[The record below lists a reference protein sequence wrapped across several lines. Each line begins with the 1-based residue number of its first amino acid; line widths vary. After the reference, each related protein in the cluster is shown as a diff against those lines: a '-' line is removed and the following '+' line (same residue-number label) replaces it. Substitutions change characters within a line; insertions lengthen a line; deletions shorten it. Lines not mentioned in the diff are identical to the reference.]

1 MADDSLDDDA
11 EIPPGSGGINP
22 AALDAATAGPAA
34 STDEA
39 RGFLREQKR
48 LTRLQ
53 AKILHEQHALE
64 LSHMRW
70 RRFND
75 QMKGALQIMAV
86 ALAIFVVVAI
96 AAAVYGAS
104 QADGLVIEAFSV
116 PPSYLQTGVT
126 GKVVADAITAKLLAI
141 RRVAIEHSFSATNDV
156 SADLGDEVRVEI
168 PETGISIS
176 EAVRYL
182 RNWLG
187 HERHVSGSVSELAH
201 GHITVAIDLAGAA
214 PISVTGADLGALED
228 QIAEKVFAQI
238 DPVNTVIY
246 LGVSGRS
253 TESYASVTRY
263 APSVTDPAMAS
274 DAYGLWS
281 DATANVIGD
290 IPLAVARA
298 RLGIALDPKIAVT
311 HLELADHLSELGHD
325 EEALKEY
332 RAVSS
337 LNAADQAA
345 IRQERAFAVIR
356 GEAEKSIAYLQGDY
370 ASDASADCGEHCTL
384 SDKAVARA
392 EAHANQHDPREAG
405 RLLKEALSAG
415 DVDAADASRVRTIA
429 DADQGDWR
437 AARLDVTAAIRS
449 YTTQKGRE
457 KSHTAI
463 SPVRYEPSR
472 AKAEAHLGLFA
483 EAHRTI
489 DATPHDCYD
498 CDRARGTVDALEGK
512 RDAAA
517 FWYAQAVAEAP
528 SIPFAYADWG
538 EMLLHKGDYD
548 AAIGKL
554 KLANDKGPHF
564 ADPLEMWGEALMQKN
579 RSDVALAKFEE
590 ADRYAPNWGHLH
602 LKWGEALF
610 YAGHRDEAKKQFAI
624 AGGLD
629 LSQADKTTL
638 MKWTSTHG

>member
-1 MADDSLDDDA
+1 MADDSSDDDA

-22 AALDAATAGPAA
+22 AALDAATTGPAA

-39 RGFLREQKR
+39 REFLREQKQ

-75 QMKGALQIMAV
+75 QMKGTLQIMAV
-86 ALAIFVVVAI
+86 ALGVFIVVAI
-96 AAAVYGAS
+96 AAAIYGAS

-116 PPSYLQTGVT
+116 PPPYLQTGVT
-126 GKVVADAITAKLLAI
+126 GTVVADAITARLFAI

-156 SADLGDEVRVEI
+156 SADRGDEVRVEI

-176 EAVRYL
+176 EAMRYL

-201 GHITVAIDLAGAA
+201 GNIMVAIDIAGTA
-214 PISVTGADLGALED
+214 PISVTGADLGVLED

-238 DPVNTVIY
+238 DPVNTVVY

-253 TESYASVTRY
+253 AEAYAFVTRY

-298 RLGIALDPKIAVT
+298 GLGVALDPKIAVT
-311 HLELADHLSELGHD
+311 HLELADHLSELGRE

-337 LNAADQAA
+337 LKAADQAA
-345 IRQERAFAVIR
+345 IKQEGVFVMIR
-356 GEAEKSIAYLQGDY
+356 EYAGQVVAYFLGDY
-370 ASDASADCGEHCTL
+370 ASDAATACPFHCTL
-384 SDKAVARA
+384 SDKAVTRA
-392 EAHANQHDPREAG
+392 EARANQHDPREAE
-405 RLLKEALSAG
+405 RLLKEAQSAG
-415 DVDAADASRVRTIA
+415 DVGATDASRVRYLA
-429 DADQGDWR
+429 DADRGDWS
-437 AARLDVTAAIRS
+437 AVLLDVTAAIRS
-449 YTTQKGRE
+449 YTTQKGRG

-463 SPVRYEPSR
+463 SAVRYEPLRS
-472 AKAEAHLGLFA
+472 KAEAHLGLFA

-489 DATPHDCYD
+489 DATPRDCYD

-512 RDAAA
+512 CDAAA
-517 FWYAQAVAEAP
+517 FWYARAIDEAP

-538 EMLLHKGDYD
+538 EMLLHEGKYD
-548 AAIGKL
+548 AAIAKFD
-554 KLANDKGPHF
+554 LANAIGPHF

-579 RSDVALAKFEE
+579 RSDLALAKFED
-590 ADRYAPNWGHLH
+590 ANKYAPNWGRLH
-602 LKWGEALF
+602 LKWGEALRWSGDKPG
-610 YAGHRDEAKKQFAI
+610 AQRQFAI
-624 AGGLD
+624 ATHLD
-629 LSQADKTTL
+629 LSAADRADL
-638 MKWTSTHG
+638 RKWESRHE

>member
-1 MADDSLDDDA
+1 MADESLGDDV
-11 EIPPGSGGINP
+11 EIPSGSGGINP

-34 STDEA
+34 ATDEA

-86 ALAIFVVVAI
+86 ALGVFVVVAI
-96 AAAVYGAS
+96 AAAVYSAS

-126 GKVVADAITAKLLAI
+126 GKVVADAITAKLFAI

-156 SADLGDEVRVEI
+156 SADRGDEVRVEI

-176 EAVRYL
+176 EAMRYL

-201 GHITVAIDLAGAA
+201 GNIMVAIDLADAA
-214 PISVTGADLGALED
+214 PISVTGTDLGALED

-253 TESYASVTRY
+253 AESYASVTRY

-281 DATANVIGD
+281 ETTATVTGN

-298 RLGIALDPKIAVT
+298 RLGIGLDPKIAVT
-311 HLELADHLSELGHD
+311 HLELADYLSELGHE

-337 LNAADQAA
+337 LKAADQAA
-345 IRQERAFAVIR
+345 IKQERAFAVIR
-356 GEAEKSIAYLQGDY
+356 EEAEQSVAYFLGDY
-370 ASDASADCGEHCTL
+370 ASDAATACNDHCTL
-384 SDKAVARA
+384 SDKAVTRA
-392 EAHANQHDPREAG
+392 DVRANLHDPREAE

-415 DVDAADASRVRTIA
+415 DVDAADASRVRSLA
-429 DADQGDWR
+429 DADRGDWR
-437 AARLDVTAAIRS
+437 AALLDVTDAIRS
-449 YTTQKGRE
+449 NTTQTRRD
-457 KSHTAI
+457 KSRAAI
-463 SPVRYEPSR
+463 SAVRYEPLRS
-472 AKAEAHLGLFA
+472 KAEAHLGLFA

-489 DATPHDCYD
+489 DATPRDCYD

-512 RDAAA
+512 RDAAV
-517 FWYAQAVAEAP
+517 FWYAHAIEEAP

-538 EMLLHKGDYD
+538 QMLLRKGNIKD
-548 AAIGKL
+548 AIAQFER
-554 KLANDKGPHF
+554 AHDKGPHF
-564 ADPLEMWGEALMQKN
+564 ADPLEMWGEALMQEN
-579 RSDVALAKFEE
+579 RSDLALAKFAE
-590 ADRYAPNWGHLH
+590 ANQYAPNWGRLH
-602 LKWGEALF
+602 LEWGEALF
-610 YAGHRDEAKKQFAI
+610 YAGKRDEAKTQFAA
-624 AGGLD
+624 AGTLD
-629 LSQADKTTL
+629 LSPADKAAWT
-638 MKWTSTHG
+638 KWTGTHG

>member
-86 ALAIFVVVAI
+86 ALGVFVIVAI

-126 GKVVADAITAKLLAI
+126 GKVVADAITAKLFAI
-141 RRVAIEHSFSATNDV
+141 RRVAIERSFSATNDV
-156 SADLGDEVRVEI
+156 SADRGDEVRVEI

-176 EAVRYL
+176 EAMRYL

-201 GHITVAIDLAGAA
+201 GNIMVAIDLAGAA
-214 PISVTGADLGALED
+214 PISVTGADLGVLED

-238 DPVNTVIY
+238 DPINTVIY

-253 TESYASVTRY
+253 AEAYASVARY
-263 APSVTDPAMAS
+263 APSVADPAMAS

-281 DATANVIGD
+281 DRTAGVTGN

-298 RLGIALDPKIAVT
+298 RLGIALDPKIAIT
-311 HLELADHLSELGHD
+311 HLELADHLSDLGHE

-337 LNAADQAA
+337 LKAADQAA
-345 IRQERAFAVIR
+345 IKQEGAFAAIR
-356 GEAEKSIAYLQGDY
+356 EEAEQVVSYFLGDY
-370 ASDASADCGEHCTL
+370 TSDAATACNDHCTL
-384 SDKAVARA
+384 SDKAVMQA
-392 EAHANQHDPREAG
+392 EALANLHDPREAD
-405 RLLKEALSAG
+405 RLLKEAMSAG
-415 DVDAADASRVRTIA
+415 DVDATDASRVCTLA
-429 DADQGDWR
+429 DADRGDWS
-437 AARLDVTAAIRS
+437 AALLDVTAAIRS

-457 KSHTAI
+457 KFHTAI
-463 SPVRYEPSR
+463 SAVRYEPLRS
-472 AKAEAHLGLFA
+472 KAEAHLGLFA

-517 FWYAQAVAEAP
+517 FWYAIEEAP

-538 EMLLHKGDYD
+538 EMLLRKGDIKG
-548 AAIGKL
+548 AIAKF
-554 KLANDKGPHF
+554 KQSNERGPHF
-564 ADPLEMWGEALMQKN
+564 ADPIEMWGEALMQEN
-579 RSDVALAKFEE
+579 RSDLALAEFEE
-590 ADRYAPNWGHLH
+590 ANKYAPNWGRLH

-610 YAGHRDEAKKQFAI
+610 YAGKRDEAKKQIAI
-624 AGGLD
+624 ASHLD
-629 LSQADKTTL
+629 LAQADKTALT
-638 MKWTSTHG
+638 KWTSTHG

>member
-1 MADDSLDDDA
+1 MADDFFDDDA
-11 EIPPGSGGINP
+11 EIPPGSGSINP

-39 RGFLREQKR
+39 RGFLREQEQ

-53 AKILHEQHALE
+53 AKILHEQHAFE

-86 ALAIFVVVAI
+86 ALAVFVVVAI
-96 AAAVYGAS
+96 AAAVYSAS

-116 PPSYLQTGVT
+116 PPSYVQTGVT
-126 GKVVADAITAKLLAI
+126 GKVVADAITAKLFAI

-156 SADLGDEVRVEI
+156 SADRGDEVRVEI

-176 EAVRYL
+176 EAIRYL

-187 HERHVSGSVSELAH
+187 HERHVSGSISEMGH
-201 GHITVAIDLAGAA
+201 GNVMVAIDIAGAA
-214 PISVTGADLGALED
+214 PISVTGADLGVLED

-253 TESYASVTRY
+253 AESYASVTGY
-263 APSVTDPAMAS
+263 APRVVDPAMAS

-311 HLELADHLSELGHD
+311 HLELADHLAELGHE

-332 RAVSS
+332 RVVSS
-337 LNAADQAA
+337 LKAADQSA
-345 IRQERAFAVIR
+345 IKQERAFAVIR
-356 GEAEKSIAYLQGDY
+356 EEAEQSVAYFLGDY
-370 ASDASADCGEHCTL
+370 ASDAAMGCGEHCAL
-384 SDKAVARA
+384 SAKLVTRA
-392 EAHANQHDPREAG
+392 EARANQHDPREAE
-405 RLLKEALSAG
+405 RLLKEARSAG
-415 DVDAADASRVRTIA
+415 DVDATDASRVRTLA
-429 DADQGDWR
+429 DADSGDWR
-437 AARLDVTAAIRS
+437 AALLDVTASIRS

-457 KSHTAI
+457 KFHTAI
-463 SPVRYEPSR
+463 SPVLYEPLRS
-472 AKAEAHLGLFA
+472 KAEAHLGLFA
-483 EAHRTI
+483 EAHHTI
-489 DATPHDCYD
+489 DATPPDCYD
-498 CDRARGTVDALEGK
+498 CDRARGTVDALEGR

-517 FWYAQAVAEAP
+517 FWYAHAIAEAP

-538 EMLLHKGDYD
+538 EMLLHKGNVEG
-548 AAIGKL
+548 AI
-554 KLANDKGPHF
+554 AQFERAHDKGPHF
-564 ADPLEMWGEALMQKN
+564 ADPLEMWGEALMQQN
-579 RSDVALAKFEE
+579 RSDLALAKFEE
-590 ADRYAPNWGHLH
+590 AAKYAPNWGRLH

-610 YAGHRDEAKKQFAI
+610 YAGKKAEAKAQIAI
-624 AGGLD
+624 ANGLILPPSD
-629 LSQADKTTL
+629 RAALTKWMSQ
-638 MKWTSTHG
+638 HG